1 MRGDF
6 WGGKVVEWRGY
17 DAGILGGFG
26 GGNGGDLLG
35 GTGTGSDGMEEEKE
49 LSFLQR
55 ERGRRMGAL
64 SSGLLSLSGRP
75 KVLEGGMEGRLYQ
88 ELRIE
93 TSVQWI

>member
-1 MRGDF
+1 MG
-6 WGGKVVEWRGY
+6 
-17 DAGILGGFG
+17 
-26 GGNGGDLLG
+26 LLG
-35 GTGTGSDGMEEEKE
+35 GTGVVSVGMEEEGE
-49 LSFLQR
+49 VSFLQR

-93 TSVQWI
+93 KSAQWI